1 MIQADLT
8 GRKTL
13 VTGGASGIGLATSEL
28 FARSGADG
36 GFELS
41 CPTIHEGLN
50 RLIAFRADGLEVI
63 AAPGSIAVP
72 GEAEAMVETAISMLG
87 GLDYLFNNAGTP
99 VTSKPIPP
107 DELDKLDEEF
117 WQTILTT
124 NLIGPFRC
132 ARAAAPALKRG
143 AGAIVNTASSAG
155 LGQQG
160 SSSSYAASKSGLVS
174 LTRSLA
180 RGLGPEVRVN
190 AVAPGAVNSPWQKDW
205 PEEYKRATIENA
217 VLKAALRARGY
228 RGGRFVLVRGRCDD
242 YRADHPD
249 RRRVNA
255 LSTERTKSVVAR
267 PPHY

>member
-13 VTGGASGIGLATSEL
+13 VTGAASGIGLATSEL
-28 FARSGADG
+28 FARSGA
-36 GFELS
+36 
-41 CPTIHEGLN
+41 TVALN
-50 RLIAFRADGLEVI
+50 YLPGDPRGPEQVDRLRADGLEVV
-63 AAPGSIAVP
+63 AAPGNVALP
-72 GEAEAMVETAISMLG
+72 GEAEAMVEAAISMLG

-132 ARAAAPALKRG
+132 ARAAAPALKR
-143 AGAIVNTASSAG
+143 ATGAIVNTASSAG

-205 PEEYKRATIENA
+205 PDEYKRATIENA
-217 VLKAALRARGY
+217 VLKRRCEPEDIAEVVLFLCA
-228 RGGRFVLVRGRCDD
+228 GGAMITGQTILIDGG
-242 YRADHPD
+242 
-249 RRRVNA
+249 
-255 LSTERTKSVVAR
+255 LTL
-267 PPHY
+267 